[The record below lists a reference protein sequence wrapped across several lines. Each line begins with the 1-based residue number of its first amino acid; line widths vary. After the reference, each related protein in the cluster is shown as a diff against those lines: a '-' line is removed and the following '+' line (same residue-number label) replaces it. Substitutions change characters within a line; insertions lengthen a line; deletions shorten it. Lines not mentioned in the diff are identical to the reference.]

1 MSTPDVDGMLAEQL
15 LRLTRR
21 LHRIQKQQLEPIG
34 ITPAQARL
42 LRALTLYDTPPRM
55 TDLAAR
61 LEVVPRAVTTLVD
74 SLEASGWVRRAPDAT
89 NRRVIRI
96 ELTDTGRA
104 TLRTLRGARRSA
116 AEDVLA
122 PLTAE
127 QREVLGGLL
136 STLVDGGSERP
147 C

>member
-1 MSTPDVDGMLAEQL
+1 MSTPDADGMLAEQL

-21 LHRIQKQQLEPIG
+21 LQRIQKRQMEPIG

-42 LRALTLYDTPPRM
+42 LRTLAYYEQPPRM
-55 TDLAAR
+55 ADLAER
-61 LEVVPRAVTTLVD
+61 LEVVPRAVTSLVD
-74 SLEASGWVRRAPDAT
+74 GLEASGWVRRAPDRT
-89 NRRVIRI
+89 NRRVVRV

-104 TLRTLRGARRSA
+104 TLRALRGARRAA
-116 AEDVLA
+116 AEDILA
-122 PLTAE
+122 PLTPD

-136 STLVDGGSERP
+136 SALVDGGHHRP

>member
-1 MSTPDVDGMLAEQL
+1 MSTPDADGMLAEQL

-21 LHRIQKQQLEPIG
+21 LQRIQKRQMEPIG

-42 LRALTLYDTPPRM
+42 LRTLAYYEQPPRM
-55 TDLAAR
+55 ADLAER
-61 LEVVPRAVTTLVD
+61 LEVVPRAVTSLVD
-74 SLEASGWVRRAPDAT
+74 GLEASGWVRRAPDRT
-89 NRRVIRI
+89 NRRVVRV

-104 TLRTLRGARRSA
+104 TLRALRGARRAA
-116 AEDVLA
+116 AEDILA
-122 PLTAE
+122 PLTPD

-136 STLVDGGSERP
+136 STLVDGGHHRP

>member
-55 TDLAAR
+55 TDLATR

-74 SLEASGWVRRAPDAT
+74 SLEASGWVRRAPDPT
-89 NRRVIRI
+89 NRRVIRV

-104 TLRTLRGARRSA
+104 TLRALRGARRSA

-136 STLVDGGSERP
+136 STLVDGAAERP

>member
-55 TDLAAR
+55 TDLATR

-74 SLEASGWVRRAPDAT
+74 SLEASGWVRRAPDRT
-89 NRRVIRI
+89 NRRVTRI

-104 TLRTLRGARRSA
+104 TLRALRGARRSA

-136 STLVDGGSERP
+136 STLVDGATERP